1 MRHQT
6 HVFDIGDFASFSR
19 IERDTVSALA
29 IYFSRQRGISL
40 NQMPL
45 LLLVHATALVIVRE
59 VDQERGLLIVATL
72 FPADGAVVTSLGSLE
87 PVWQGGM

>member
-1 MRHQT
+1 M
-6 HVFDIGDFASFSR
+6 
-19 IERDTVSALA
+19 
-29 IYFSRQRGISL
+29 

-45 LLLVHATALVIVRE
+45 LLLVYATALVIVRE